1 VWSIVEADELGQVS
15 IFKISRGVSTVS
27 SLDSEEALPL
37 GEKLFTRTLP
47 EKVNCFKMSR
57 EGRIFLGMANGNID
71 VYDIQNPGVRAL
83 SIAAHGNSPVIG
95 LELLSD
101 DTVVSVSLDSTLRIS
116 SASTGQLIGGGKL
129 TRRMIDKEIFRSFH
143 LHAPSGRTFLGTSQG
158 RLFVIDV
165 SSGSPN
171 FLHVGTVNTYPIR
184 CISSFGDSFLLVGCG
199 PYLYH
204 FGLPNKGE
212 DPKLERK
219 MSIQTA
225 DGSNVH
231 ACLSLSEDIVAA
243 GLGDGSVTIYNG
255 VVPVYSRL
263 FTFEKVNH
271 LLYSD
276 HVLWAGGDDGR
287 IVEVI
292 IPPTLNE
299 DASYAASFVVPEE
312 VEPKPISVERKI
324 QDSPKVV
331 NPSCLKKSSAL
342 AEDDSDDDWK
352 RNLFAN

>member
-1 VWSIVEADELGQVS
+1 
-15 IFKISRGVSTVS
+15 
-27 SLDSEEALPL
+27 
-37 GEKLFTRTLP
+37 
-47 EKVNCFKMSR
+47 
-57 EGRIFLGMANGNID
+57 
-71 VYDIQNPGVRAL
+71 
-83 SIAAHGNSPVIG
+83 
-95 LELLSD
+95 
-101 DTVVSVSLDSTLRIS
+101 
-116 SASTGQLIGGGKL
+116 
-129 TRRMIDKEIFRSFH
+129 
-143 LHAPSGRTFLGTSQG
+143 
-158 RLFVIDV
+158 
-165 SSGSPN
+165 
-171 FLHVGTVNTYPIR
+171 
-184 CISSFGDSFLLVGCG
+184 
-199 PYLYH
+199 
-204 FGLPNKGE
+204 
-212 DPKLERK
+212 
-219 MSIQTA
+219 
-225 DGSNVH
+225 
-231 ACLSLSEDIVAA
+231 LSEDIVAA